1 MASHDRL
8 DDIVNDCIERMASGE
23 GLEACLASYPD
34 DRGQLAPLL
43 EIAATTMETASA
55 ISPDAMARQRGL
67 QRLNDAVAQ
76 RGARKGGLH
85 FPRFIWQSPVSR
97 PVVAGAL
104 VFLVATGMAL
114 GADVAASDS
123 VPGDSLYWVKTSKE
137 KVLMMLP
144 KSDMSK
150 AKDHANLALERGNEI
165 GGLMDRGKYA
175 EAERHWRQVNS
186 NLSQSAQLV
195 GVRVSTNNIEM
206 PSRGMSSASRAD
218 LDALTAR
225 LEQTWAAS
233 HTVLSVHLISASAE
247 DRVMILGL
255 MQRNKLIYRTLIAH
269 LESGDSPS
277 WPPFYR
283 TEPPRRFSR

>member
-1 MASHDRL
+1 MASNDRF
-8 DDIVNDCIERMASGE
+8 DDIVNDCVERMAHGE

-43 EIAATTMETASA
+43 EIAATTLETASG
-55 ISPDAMARQRGL
+55 ISPDVMARQRGL
-67 QRLNDAVAQ
+67 QRLNEAVAQ
-76 RGARKGGLH
+76 RGARKGGLR

-104 VFLVATGMAL
+104 VLLVATGMAL
-114 GADVAASDS
+114 GADAAASDT

-137 KVLMMLP
+137 KMLMMLP

-150 AKDHANLALERGNEI
+150 AKDHTRLALERGNEV
-165 GGLMDRGKYA
+165 GRLMDRGRYV
-175 EAERHWRQVNS
+175 EAERHWRQVNR

-195 GVRVSTNNIEM
+195 GVRVSTNTTEM
-206 PSRGMSSASRAD
+206 PSLGMSSASRAD
-218 LDALTAR
+218 LDALTAG

-233 HTVLSVHLISASAE
+233 HAVLSVHLVSASPK

-283 TEPPRRFSR
+283 TEPPRRLSR

>member
-1 MASHDRL
+1 MASNDRL
-8 DDIVNDCIERMASGE
+8 DDIVNDCVERMARGE
-23 GLEACLASYPD
+23 GLEACLASYPE

-43 EIAATTMETASA
+43 EVAATTLETASA
-55 ISPDAMARQRGL
+55 ISPDSMARQRRL
-67 QRLNDAVAQ
+67 QRFNEAVAQ
-76 RGARKGGLH
+76 RGVSSSGLR
-85 FPRFIWQSPVSR
+85 FPRFFWQSPVAR

-104 VFLVATGMAL
+104 VLLAATGMAL

-150 AKDHANLALERGNEI
+150 AKDHAKLALERGNEI
-165 GGLMDRGKYA
+165 GGLMDRGKFA
-175 EAERHWRQVNS
+175 EAERHWRQVNQ
-186 NLSQSAQLV
+186 NLRQSAQLV
-195 GVRVSTNNIEM
+195 GVRVSTNTIEM
-206 PSRGMSSASRAD
+206 PSRGMSTASRAD

-225 LEQTWAAS
+225 LEQTWVES
-233 HTVLSVHLISASAE
+233 HAVLSVHLISASGE
-247 DRVMILGL
+247 DRVMILDL
-255 MQRNKLIYRTLIAH
+255 MQRNKLVYRTLIAH

>member
-1 MASHDRL
+1 MASNNRL
-8 DDIVNDCIERMASGE
+8 DDIVNDCVERMARGE
-23 GLEACLASYPD
+23 GIEACLARYPD

-43 EIAATTMETASA
+43 EIAATTLESASA
-55 ISPDAMARQRGL
+55 IRPDATARQRGL
-67 QRLNDAVAQ
+67 QRLNEAVAQ

-85 FPRFIWQSPVSR
+85 FPRFVWRSPVGK
-97 PVVAGAL
+97 PLVAGAL
-104 VFLVATGMAL
+104 VLLVATGMAL

-137 KVLMMLP
+137 KVMMMLP

-150 AKDHANLALERGNEI
+150 AKDHARLALERGNEI
-165 GGLMDRGKYA
+165 GGLMDKGKYV
-175 EAERHWRQVNS
+175 EAERHWRQVNR

-195 GVRVSTNNIEM
+195 GVRLSTNTIEM
-206 PSRGMSSASRAD
+206 PSLGMSSASRAD

-233 HTVLSVHLISASAE
+233 HAVLSVHLISASAE
-247 DRVMILGL
+247 DRVMIVGL
-255 MQRNKLIYRTLIAH
+255 MQRNKLVYRTLIAH
-269 LESGDSPS
+269 LKSGDSPS

>member
-1 MASHDRL
+1 L

-67 QRLNDAVAQ
+67 QRLNDAVAE

-104 VFLVATGMAL
+104 VLLVATGMAL
-114 GADVAASDS
+114 GADVAASDT

-137 KVLMMLP
+137 KMLMMLP

-165 GGLMDRGKYA
+165 GRLMDRGRYV
-175 EAERHWRQVNS
+175 EAERHWRQVNR

-195 GVRVSTNNIEM
+195 GVRVSTNTTEM
-206 PSRGMSSASRAD
+206 PSRGMSSTSRAD

-233 HTVLSVHLISASAE
+233 HAVLSVHLISASAE
-247 DRVMILGL
+247 KRVMILGL

-269 LESGDSPS
+269 LESGYSPS

>member
-1 MASHDRL
+1 MANHDRL
-8 DDIVNDCIERMASGE
+8 DDIVNDCVERMARGE
-23 GLEACLASYPD
+23 GLDACLASYPD
-34 DRGQLAPLL
+34 DRGELAPLL
-43 EIAATTMETASA
+43 EVAATTLKTASA
-55 ISPDAMARQRGL
+55 MSPDATARQRRL
-67 QRLNDAVAQ
+67 QRFNEAVVQ

-104 VFLVATGMAL
+104 VLLVATGMAL

-137 KVLMMLP
+137 KMLMMIP

-150 AKDHANLALERGNEI
+150 AKDHTRLALERGNEI
-165 GGLMDRGKYA
+165 GRLMDRGQYV
-175 EAERHWRQVNS
+175 EAEKHWNQVKR

-195 GVRVSTNNIEM
+195 GVRVSTNTIEM
-206 PSRGMSSASRAD
+206 PSRGMNSSSRAD

-233 HTVLSVHLISASAE
+233 HAVLSVHLISASAK

-255 MQRNKLIYRTLIAH
+255 IQRNKLFYRTLIAH
-269 LESGDSPS
+269 LEAGDSPS